1 MIWLLVALQVID
13 VIVTVYGVE
22 SGLVVEANPLIA
34 QNLSIV
40 YVKPFVAYLG
50 GQVIRRKVL
59 ILLIIGSAV
68 IDLVGISSLVY
79 MAVLK

>member
-1 MIWLLVALQVID
+1 MLWILVALQVID

-34 QNLSIV
+34 QNLNIV

-50 GQVIRRKVL
+50 GLVIRKKVL
-59 ILLIIGSAV
+59 ILLIVGSAV